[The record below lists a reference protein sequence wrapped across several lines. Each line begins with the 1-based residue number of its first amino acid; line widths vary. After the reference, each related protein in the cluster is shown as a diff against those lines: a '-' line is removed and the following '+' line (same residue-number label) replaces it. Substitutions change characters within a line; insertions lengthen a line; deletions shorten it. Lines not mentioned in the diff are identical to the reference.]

1 MKYLIVLGDGMAD
14 RPTKEL
20 EGKTPLQVAAKPNID
35 MLAKRGTVGLVRT
48 VPNGCVA
55 GSDVANL
62 SVLGYDPRVYYTGRA
77 PLEALSMGVNLEQ
90 GDLALR
96 TNLVTLSTHESF
108 YEKRMVD
115 YSAGEIPTEESK
127 KLMQNIEKQLGNE
140 KFTFYPGVSY
150 RHLLVVKQ
158 GSPSTILTPP
168 HDISGQRIDDYLPEG
183 EGAEEYIDLI
193 VESGKILENH
203 PINVKREEEGKRPA
217 THLWFWGGGTKPE
230 LPAFSEKYG
239 LNGAVVSAVDLM
251 KGIAKGTGMSAPKVR
266 GATGTLETNWNG
278 KISAAIDEFESGKD
292 FVYIHLE
299 APDECSHQG
308 DIRGKVE
315 AIERVDY
322 VVGKLYSYLK
332 STKEAFRIAVLPD
345 HATPLNIMTHS
356 NEPVPY
362 LIYKSDL
369 ELEGCTEY
377 NEEDAQRGLYLD
389 DAGIIMRTLISEL

>member
-1 MKYLIVLGDGMAD
+1 
-14 RPTKEL
+14 
-20 EGKTPLQVAAKPNID
+20 
-35 MLAKRGTVGLVRT
+35 
-48 VPNGCVA
+48 
-55 GSDVANL
+55 
-62 SVLGYDPRVYYTGRA
+62 
-77 PLEALSMGVNLEQ
+77 
-90 GDLALR
+90 
-96 TNLVTLSTHESF
+96 
-108 YEKRMVD
+108 
-115 YSAGEIPTEESK
+115 
-127 KLMQNIEKQLGNE
+127 
-140 KFTFYPGVSY
+140 
-150 RHLLVVKQ
+150 
-158 GSPSTILTPP
+158 
-168 HDISGQRIDDYLPEG
+168 
-183 EGAEEYIDLI
+183 
-193 VESGKILENH
+193 
-203 PINVKREEEGKRPA
+203 
-217 THLWFWGGGTKPE
+217 
-230 LPAFSEKYG
+230 
-239 LNGAVVSAVDLM
+239 
-251 KGIAKGTGMSAPKVR
+251 MSAPKVR

-278 KISAAIDEFESGKD
+278 KISAAIDEFELGKD

-332 STKEAFRIAVLPD
+332 NTKEAFRIAVLPD